1 MSSGEPSYDRAPAEP
16 SKLRLG
22 ALSFAAGLHFAV
34 VQTAYFL
41 LLEAR
46 LSSRASSYFIALLFW
61 LVGLL
66 LGLLLGEDRG
76 FGVALAAGLAG
87 YHAAHRLAIGAP
99 FHPALYAVVALG
111 SILSGAASGLFFRF
125 VARRY
130 RPIRSP
136 LFHENNG
143 FVLGLAVALRGA
155 THFGGA
161 LLAWGPAA
169 TAALVALLVLVPG
182 RRRAG

>member
-1 MSSGEPSYDRAPAEP
+1 MNNGAPSN
-16 SKLRLG
+16 LRLG
-22 ALSFAAGLHFAV
+22 ATCFAAGLHFAV

-46 LSSRASSYFIALLFW
+46 LSSRASSYFIALFFW

-66 LGLLLGEDRG
+66 AGLRFGQGRG
-76 FGVALAAGLAG
+76 TGAAIAAGLVG
-87 YHAAHRLAIGAP
+87 YYAAHRLAVAAP
-99 FHPALYAVVALG
+99 FHPALYAAVALG
-111 SILSGAASGLFFRF
+111 SIVSGAASGLFFRF
-125 VARRY
+125 IAQRY

-143 FVLGLAVALRGA
+143 FVVGLAVALRGA

-161 LLAWGPAA
+161 LLAYAPGI
-169 TAALVALLVLVPG
+169 TAALLALFLLVPA
-182 RRRAG
+182 RRRAA

>member
-1 MSSGEPSYDRAPAEP
+1 MSR
-16 SKLRLG
+16 LRLG
-22 ALSFAAGLHFAV
+22 AICFAAGLHFAV

-41 LLEAR
+41 LLEVR
-46 LSSRASSYFIALLFW
+46 LSSRASSYFLALLFW

-66 LGLLLGEDRG
+66 LGLRVGQGRS
-76 FGVALAAGLAG
+76 FGGALAAGLAG
-87 YHAAHRLAIGAP
+87 YHAAHRLALWAP
-99 FHPALYAVVALG
+99 FHPALYAVAALG

-125 VARRY
+125 IARRY
-130 RPIRSP
+130 QPIRSP

-143 FVLGLAVALRGA
+143 FVLGLALALRGA

-161 LLAWGPAA
+161 LLAYGPAL
-169 TAALVALLVLVPG
+169 TAALLALLALVPG

>member
-1 MSSGEPSYDRAPAEP
+1 M
-16 SKLRLG
+16 
-22 ALSFAAGLHFAV
+22 
-34 VQTAYFL
+34 QTAYFL
-41 LLEAR
+41 LLEAH

-66 LGLLLGEDRG
+66 FGLRLGHGRR
-76 FGVALAAGLAG
+76 FGGVLAAGLAG
-87 YHAAHRLAIGAP
+87 YHAAHRLATSAP
-99 FHPALYAVVALG
+99 FHPALYVVVALG
-111 SILSGAASGLFFRF
+111 SILSGAASGLFFRV

-130 RPIRSP
+130 RPIRSL

-161 LLAWGPAA
+161 LLAYGPVLTAGVLA
-169 TAALVALLVLVPG
+169 TLVLAFA
-182 RRRAG
+182 RAERQSSSSS

>member
-1 MSSGEPSYDRAPAEP
+1 MSNGEPS
-16 SKLRLG
+16 KFRLG
-22 ALSFAAGLHFAV
+22 ATCFAAGLHFAI

-61 LVGLL
+61 LIGLL
-66 LGLLLGEDRG
+66 LGLRFGAGRG
-76 FGVALAAGLAG
+76 FGAALASGLAG
-87 YHAAHRLAIGAP
+87 YYLAHRLAAWAP

-111 SILSGAASGLFFRF
+111 SIVSGAASGLFFRTI
-125 VARRY
+125 ARRY
-130 RPIRSP
+130 RPIQSP

-143 FVLGLAVALRGA
+143 FVVGLAVALRGA

-161 LLAWGPAA
+161 LLAYAPAI
-169 TAALVALLVLVPG
+169 TAALLAALVSLPA
-182 RRRAG
+182 RRRGG